1 MQTIPTF
8 PFSVLGIA
16 AQAADAEYGRQVQR
30 ATTLAEDERVQ
41 RGREALARVEEEEV
55 SVKRWGDR

>member
-16 AQAADAEYGRQVQR
+16 AQAADASYGRAMQR
-30 ATTLAEDERVQ
+30 ESTRLEDERVQ

>member
-1 MQTIPTF
+1 MIPTF
-8 PFSVLGIA
+8 PFSILGIA
-16 AQAADAEYGRQVQR
+16 AQAADAAYGRQVQR
-30 ATTLAEDERVQ
+30 QSTLDEDLRVQ